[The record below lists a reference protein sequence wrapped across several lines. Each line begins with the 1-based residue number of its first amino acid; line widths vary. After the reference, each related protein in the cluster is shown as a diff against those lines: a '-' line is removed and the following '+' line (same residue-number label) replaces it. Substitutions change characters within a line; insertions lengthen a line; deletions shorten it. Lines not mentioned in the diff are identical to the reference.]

1 MGRKIKDYIYS
12 QELKNQASFYE
23 NADNFE
29 KTILVTGNGNS
40 LNVIACLKEMEN
52 GGGSAAALKEAA
64 KYGVTNEIQA
74 IIDSYTSGQ
83 PSPVILTFNGDSNV
97 SPIEGEVV
105 DEGLTF
111 CNPFIGENGQPNAI
125 YSDNTCG
132 IDGVDNLP
140 VFNKD
145 IS

>member
-1 MGRKIKDYIYS
+1 
-12 QELKNQASFYE
+12 
-23 NADNFE
+23 
-29 KTILVTGNGNS
+29 
-40 LNVIACLKEMEN
+40 MEN

-74 IIDSYTSGQ
+74 IIDAYTSGQ

-145 IS
+145 ISEDLESYATWVISKQSTIESETYLGGE